1 MNKGITCFAAPRDVL
16 IRSVPE
22 GVSRRLPA
30 SSMAPRI
37 AAIAGPMLPTNCAPA
52 SDNETLR
59 VVRLNKRT
67 PIFVSN
73 A

>member
-1 MNKGITCFAAPRDVL
+1 
-16 IRSVPE
+16 
-22 GVSRRLPA
+22 
-30 SSMAPRI
+30 
-37 AAIAGPMLPTNCAPA
+37 MLPTNCAPA